1 MPLKKYLIF
10 MTTSTIICWIAWL
23 VVLFYVNP
31 DEGGFIGFVL
41 FYLSLLIALIG
52 TFSLIGFFCRVWF
65 SKERIIFRHLGI
77 STRQSV
83 WFSALLI
90 GVLLLQGTHY
100 LRWWSALLLV
110 ILVTLMEFFFLSRK
124 VVHR

>member
-1 MPLKKYLIF
+1 

-52 TFSLIGFFCRVWF
+52 TFSLIGFFGRVWF
-65 SKERIIFRHLGI
+65 SKERIIFRHLGV

-83 WFSALLI
+83 WFSALLL

-124 VVHR
+124 EVHR